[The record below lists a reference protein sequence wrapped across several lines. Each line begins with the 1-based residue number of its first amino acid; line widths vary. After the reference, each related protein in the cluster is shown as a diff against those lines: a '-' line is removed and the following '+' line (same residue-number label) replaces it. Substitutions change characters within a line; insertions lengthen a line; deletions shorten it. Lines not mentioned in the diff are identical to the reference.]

1 MFRCRTFGS
10 WTCYG
15 AFIKIVILKVITNRG
30 IKELEM
36 EMKCLREEFV
46 ILKAAIEEAI
56 NKGQLLVDD
65 LNDIPKYGMD
75 FSKDFVYTYV
85 NAGLG
90 VVGWVDNF

>member
-1 MFRCRTFGS
+1 
-10 WTCYG
+10 
-15 AFIKIVILKVITNRG
+15 
-30 IKELEM
+30 M

-85 NAGLG
+85 NVGLG
-90 VVGWVDNF
+90 VVGWVHDF

>member
-1 MFRCRTFGS
+1 V
-10 WTCYG
+10 
-15 AFIKIVILKVITNRG
+15 IVKVITNRG
-30 IKELEM
+30 SKELEM
-36 EMKCLREEFV
+36 EMKYLREEFV

-90 VVGWVDNF
+90 VVGWVDDF